1 MTGKLAG
8 KIAIVTGASQGI
20 GLAVAK
26 RFFGDGA
33 NLVLTYLPAHGSAE
47 RVMEQVGAVADR
59 ALVVAGDLRQAEFIA
74 SLFDAADRRFGT
86 TNIVAAVAGVNLNRP
101 VVDTTEEDYDRI
113 FSINT
118 RATFWIFREAARRI
132 SNGGRI
138 IGTSSSMVLQGR
150 AGHALYSA
158 SKAAVEQFVRTLAKE
173 VGGRGITVNAIAPGP
188 TDTAMVSQLS
198 RDTAPAIT
206 PLGKLGSPAE
216 IADVVAFLASED
228 ARWITGQ
235 VVGVNGGI
243 V

>member
-26 RFFGDGA
+26 RFFADGA
-33 NLVLTYLPAHGSAE
+33 NLVLTYLPEHGSGE
-47 RVMEQVGAVADR
+47 RVMEQVGATADR
-59 ALVVAGDLRQAEFIA
+59 TLVVAGDLRQNGFIA

-118 RATFWIFREAARRI
+118 RATFWIFREAARKI

-138 IGTSSSMVLQGR
+138 VGTSSNMVLQGR

-173 VGGRGITVNAIAPGP
+173 IGGRGITVNAIAPGP

-235 VVGVNGGI
+235 IIGVNGGI